1 MASEVRPEHQMAAV
15 PLETKMGEGKKVEGR
30 QGVGKGVRLESEGSP
45 RVVVVNL
52 VFELLAQ
59 G

>member
-15 PLETKMGEGKKVEGR
+15 HLETKMGEGEKVEGR
-30 QGVGKGVRLESEGSP
+30 QRVGKGVGLESEGSP
-45 RVVVVNL
+45 GFVLVNL

-59 G
+59 V

>member
-1 MASEVRPEHQMAAV
+1 MASEVRPELQMTAV
-15 PLETKMGEGKKVEGR
+15 HLETKMGEGKKVEGR
-30 QGVGKGVRLESEGSP
+30 QGVGKGVGLESEGSP
-45 RVVVVNL
+45 GVALVNL